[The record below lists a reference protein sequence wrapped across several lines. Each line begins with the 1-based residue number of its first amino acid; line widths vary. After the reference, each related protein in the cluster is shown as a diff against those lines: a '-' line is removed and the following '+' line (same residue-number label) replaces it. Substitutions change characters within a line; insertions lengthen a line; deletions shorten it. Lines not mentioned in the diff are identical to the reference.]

1 MVNLDHEIQIYDY
14 LCIMVFIFEYWFHI
28 KGGFIGMLLA
38 IPAALVAGVI
48 VIL

>member
-1 MVNLDHEIQIYDY
+1 MIPGKEDMVAAYHD
-14 LCIMVFIFEYWFHI
+14 YWFHI
-28 KGGFIGMLLA
+28 RGGFIGMLLA